1 MHPISVDES
10 LLHSDRVAA
19 CTIASCGMPNIRM
32 KSFRLCATANDT
44 PPDRSASTPN
54 HLGNAVSPYL
64 VPQSLWYRQQ
74 DTFQYVTNA
83 HYFPAFALAT
93 FVRVDDVPALGC
105 EERILR
111 LKSRADQ
118 AMMPIGAP
126 LELADEGEYME
137 CDPRRAS
144 TGVRPK

>member
-1 MHPISVDES
+1 
-10 LLHSDRVAA
+10 
-19 CTIASCGMPNIRM
+19 M
-32 KSFRLCATANDT
+32 KSFGLCATANEA

-83 HYFPAFALAT
+83 HYFPAFALAS
-93 FVRVDDVPALGC
+93 FVRVDDVLALMGV
-105 EERILR
+105 RRGFLR
-111 LKSRADQ
+111 LESRADQ

-137 CDPRRAS
+137 CDLRRAS